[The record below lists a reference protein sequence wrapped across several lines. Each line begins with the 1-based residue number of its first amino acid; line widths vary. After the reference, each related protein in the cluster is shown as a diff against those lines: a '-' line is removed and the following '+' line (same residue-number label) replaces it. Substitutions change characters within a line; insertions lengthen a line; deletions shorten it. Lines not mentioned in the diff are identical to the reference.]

1 MLTVILPAYN
11 EEAMI
16 EMAGN
21 VISKILQREEIP
33 FEILF
38 VDDGSKDGTWDAIER
53 AASEKQEIR
62 GVSFSRNFGKEA
74 AVAAGLAEARGECA
88 VVLDCDLQ
96 HPPEKI
102 VEMYRLWQQG
112 YEVIEGVKSSRGVES
127 GMHAF
132 AAKTFYGLISA
143 ASGFDMENASDF
155 KLLDRKAINAIIGMK
170 EKYAFFR
177 ALSSW
182 IGFRTTSV
190 TYDVQE
196 RVAGESKWSTRG
208 LIKYAINNITSF
220 STAPMQIVTVCGV
233 LVFIVSLISGIITL
247 VQKLNGKAL
256 GGFTT
261 VILLQGFIG
270 SIIMI
275 SLGLIGFYIARIY
288 EELKGRPKYII
299 SRSTNHLSGETDIFR
314 KGPDVN
320 YEHQENRVE
329 ASRQGKI

>member
-21 VISKILQREEIP
+21 VISGILRREEIP
-33 FEILF
+33 HEILF
-38 VDDGSKDGTWDAIER
+38 VDDGSKDGTWVAIEK
-53 AASEKQEIR
+53 AASVTPEIR
-62 GVSFSRNFGKEA
+62 GISFSRNFGKEA

-112 YEVIEGVKSSRGVES
+112 YEVIEGVKSSRGKES
-127 GMHAF
+127 GLHAF

-155 KLLDRKAINAIIGMK
+155 KLLDRKAIDAIVGMK

-182 IGFRTTSV
+182 VGFRTTSV

-196 RVAGESKWSTRG
+196 RAAGESKWSTRG

-233 LVFIVSLISGIITL
+233 LVFIVSVISGIITL

-299 SRSTNHLSGETDIFR
+299 ARNVSYKSGETDR
-314 KGPDVN
+314 SMKGTD
-320 YEHQENRVE
+320 EDDE
-329 ASRQGKI
+329 